1 MRRIIIVGT
10 SGSGK
15 TTLAGQLAA
24 RLAIPHVEL
33 DALHWQPGWA
43 PAERES
49 LRTHVTDA
57 ISGDGWVVDGNY
69 SMVRDITWARA
80 DTIIWLD
87 FSLSVILWRVTTR
100 TVRRLFSGVE
110 LWNGNRERWG
120 SVFSR
125 DSIILWAL
133 TSWGRNR
140 SRYRQMMTHP
150 DADVAHLHIIRLR
163 SPRATHV
170 WLSSLAAARAYP
182 VH

>member
-133 TSWGRNR
+133 TTWRTNR
-140 SRYRQMMTHP
+140 QRYAEIFTQPQPEH
-150 DADVAHLHIIRLR
+150 AHLRLIHLR
-163 SPRATHV
+163 SPRQARR
-170 WLSSLAAARAYP
+170 WLERLAKPQPLP
-182 VH
+182 VD